1 MQCITSSHS
10 QEADTDDQQGT
21 LTYEEFSVFYRMM
34 SLRRD
39 LFLLMMSYSD
49 RKDHLTAEE
58 LANFLRNEQ
67 KVRGNASIGAGQ
79 RSAPELLINPRRSLW
94 GGAQLPSLLHLTSNS
109 LRLSCLPRG
118 MCSTKTI
125 YHSWNWFVS
134 WLPSSCSFQF
144 FFAVFFFLSCL
155 THSFLSYTAMLR
167 VFITPYLLSR
177 QWCSPLILF
186 SECSACLSW
195 LTN

>member
-1 MQCITSSHS
+1 
-10 QEADTDDQQGT
+10 
-21 LTYEEFSVFYRMM
+21 M

-67 KVRGNASIGAGQ
+67 KVRGHTSIGSGQ
-79 RSAPELLINPRRSLW
+79 RSAPELLINPRRSLR

-134 WLPSSCSFQF
+134 WLLSSCSFQF
-144 FFAVFFFLSCL
+144 FFAGFS
-155 THSFLSYTAMLR
+155 SFHVWHT
-167 VFITPYLLSR
+167 
-177 QWCSPLILF
+177 LF
-186 SECSACLSW
+186 SHTQQCSDFSSSHICCLVSDAP
-195 LTN
+195 L